1 MGFRLYINI
10 WPIFSYVYISG
21 PVSSLF
27 CTIADCPSQEI
38 GAHSHTTTPANTRPN
53 SPNRHTNPSIVPP
66 ISPAHT
72 TLNPTNSKPN
82 PPNSKPNPPTSSTH
96 STLSE
101 RLVQHAKR
109 KQTDL
114 SNNKPKKSAQKSDQR
129 ELANQKTKQECD
141 NIYRKIYKKREFRRQ
156 VSLGFDVVAAADKP
170 EVIEVD
176 DSSINTESVA
186 EDRLD
191 TDLNIVD
198 SMCT

>member
-1 MGFRLYINI
+1 M
-10 WPIFSYVYISG
+10 
-21 PVSSLF
+21 
-27 CTIADCPSQEI
+27 
-38 GAHSHTTTPANTRPN
+38 
-53 SPNRHTNPSIVPP
+53 
-66 ISPAHT
+66 
-72 TLNPTNSKPN
+72 
-82 PPNSKPNPPTSSTH
+82 
-96 STLSE
+96 
-101 RLVQHAKR
+101 
-109 KQTDL
+109 